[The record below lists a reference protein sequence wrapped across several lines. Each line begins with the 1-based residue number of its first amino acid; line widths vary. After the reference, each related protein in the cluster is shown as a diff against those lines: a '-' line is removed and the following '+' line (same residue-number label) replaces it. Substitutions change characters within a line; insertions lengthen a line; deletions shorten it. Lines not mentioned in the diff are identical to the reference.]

1 MDSLAGKRVVVTG
14 ASGLVGRRL
23 VEELAKCGC
32 DPIRAVRR
40 PVRNPAS
47 ELYWSLDPGEI
58 DSGKIAQADALV
70 HLAGENIADHRWTS
84 AFKERIRDSRINGTR
99 LISETLARE
108 WAGDG
113 SKTLLCASAIGYYGD
128 RGEEVLTESS
138 TPGGDF
144 LAGVCQQWE
153 ESCTPAVRAGVR
165 VVNTRIG
172 VVLSPDGG
180 ALKKMLRPF
189 KFGLGGPVGD
199 GRQYMSWI
207 ALSDVVGA
215 MAFIL
220 GTAAVRGPV
229 NLVAPHPVTNA
240 QFAKTLGRVLHRPS
254 LATLPAF
261 AARLAFGEMAD
272 ALLLS
277 STRVVP
283 QALSAAGYRFQH
295 SELEPALRRL
305 LGH

>member
-1 MDSLAGKRVVVTG
+1 
-14 ASGLVGRRL
+14 
-23 VEELAKCGC
+23 
-32 DPIRAVRR
+32 
-40 PVRNPAS
+40 
-47 ELYWSLDPGEI
+47 
-58 DSGKIAQADALV
+58 
-70 HLAGENIADHRWTS
+70 
-84 AFKERIRDSRINGTR
+84 
-99 LISETLARE
+99 
-108 WAGDG
+108 
-113 SKTLLCASAIGYYGD
+113 
-128 RGEEVLTESS
+128 
-138 TPGGDF
+138 
-144 LAGVCQQWE
+144 
-153 ESCTPAVRAGVR
+153 
-165 VVNTRIG
+165 
-172 VVLSPDGG
+172 VLSPDGG

-199 GRQYMSWI
+199 GRQYMIWI